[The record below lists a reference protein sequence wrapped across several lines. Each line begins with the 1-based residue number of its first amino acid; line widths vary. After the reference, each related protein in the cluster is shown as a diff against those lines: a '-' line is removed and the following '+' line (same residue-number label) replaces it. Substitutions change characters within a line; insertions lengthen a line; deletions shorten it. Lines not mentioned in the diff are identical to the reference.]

1 MAGGSDPKNNPIWTL
16 DSSVPEREKLCPN
29 HECLFE
35 DQMGLIRRIYND
47 YLMPDRW
54 AEYRAFLSSAKANG
68 YRFVRHQDAESAV
81 TANEGRLMF
90 FLRHDIDSDVAIAR
104 TMFSIER
111 ELGIHSTYYFRR
123 CTADPDLMREIHS
136 FGSEVGYHYEELAD
150 HIKAKGIRSREEVL
164 LEMDTI
170 RDSFLHNLKA
180 FEATLGAKVH
190 TVASH
195 GDWANRF
202 IGLSNSALMNENLR
216 AAAGISL
223 EAYDERFTRHLSF
236 RASDLGD
243 SDLWK
248 PSSPIEA
255 TVALKPVVLVLV
267 HPRQWQRAPISRLH
281 MDTQRLLEGIR
292 HRLK

>member
-1 MAGGSDPKNNPIWTL
+1 
-16 DSSVPEREKLCPN
+16 
-29 HECLFE
+29 
-35 DQMGLIRRIYND
+35 MGLIRRIYND

-54 AEYRAFLSSAKANG
+54 AEYRTFLSLAKANG
-68 YRFVRHQDAESAV
+68 YQFVRHQDAATTLATS
-81 TANEGRLMF
+81 EGRLLF
-90 FLRHDIDSDVAIAR
+90 FLRHDIDSDVAITR

-123 CTADPDLMREIHS
+123 CTADPGLMSEILS

-150 HIKAKGIRSREEVL
+150 HIKAKGIRSREEIL
-164 LEMDTI
+164 PEMDTI
-170 RDSFLHNLKA
+170 RETFLHNLKA

-195 GDWANRF
+195 GDWANRS
-202 IGLSNSALMNENLR
+202 IGLENTALMNDNLR
-216 AAAGISL
+216 AAAGIRL
-223 EAYDERFTRHLSF
+223 EAYDELFVQRLSF
-236 RASDLGD
+236 RASDLGH

-255 TVALKPVVLVLV
+255 TAARKPVVLVLV
-267 HPRQWQRAPISRLH
+267 HPRQWKRAPIIRLR
-281 MDTQRLLEGIR
+281 MDIHRLLEGIR